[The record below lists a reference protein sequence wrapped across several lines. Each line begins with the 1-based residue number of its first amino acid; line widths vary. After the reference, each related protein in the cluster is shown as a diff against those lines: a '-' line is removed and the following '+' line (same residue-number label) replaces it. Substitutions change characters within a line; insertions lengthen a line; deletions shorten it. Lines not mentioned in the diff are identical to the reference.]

1 MVSSLSSTI
10 FTSEFGIERD
20 EAQEKYLWEGTNVPE
35 KSESKSASHG
45 LIISG
50 RSRVSPNRPMS
61 GPSYLEWGSF

>member
-1 MVSSLSSTI
+1 MSLKK
-10 FTSEFGIERD
+10 
-20 EAQEKYLWEGTNVPE
+20 KYLWEGTNVPE

-61 GPSYLEWGSF
+61 GPSYLERGSF